1 MKLEYIISVRLHC
14 VKRPPMRLTLFS
26 KLEMDVAESLDEL
39 RELNRKKTE
48 VPCLPRIQA
57 TII

>member
-1 MKLEYIISVRLHC
+1 
-14 VKRPPMRLTLFS
+14 MRLTLFS

-48 VPCLPRIQA
+48 VLCTFANLK
-57 TII
+57 